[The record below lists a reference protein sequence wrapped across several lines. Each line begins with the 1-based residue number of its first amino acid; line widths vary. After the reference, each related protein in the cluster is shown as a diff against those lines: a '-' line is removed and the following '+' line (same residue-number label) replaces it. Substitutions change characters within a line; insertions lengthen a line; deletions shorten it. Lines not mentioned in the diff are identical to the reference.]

1 MTSENRNTKEKN
13 MVRVPAMSF
22 VRSFLSYYRRN
33 HRSLGTVTQ
42 YQGHCLLQQRSFSSA
57 NQRDTET
64 SRYFVGTIRFWLI
77 LLCLFLAGIWSIF
90 RTYAYLCGTCHSIF
104 SDQFICYRSISA
116 PRANPGPV
124 TPPPSSGGPPIFT
137 W

>member
-13 MVRVPAMSF
+13 MVRVPPMSF

-33 HRSLGTVTQ
+33 HQSLGTVTQ

-64 SRYFVGTIRFWLI
+64 SRYFVGTIRFWLV

-90 RTYAYLCGTCHSIF
+90 RTHAYLCGTCHSIF